1 MRINKFFLLALF
13 YIISLPNTVN
23 SHDNIAFIDLDYIV
37 ENSKVGKIA
46 LKNIS
51 DFDKKNISILNK
63 KNKELKSIENEIKKK
78 QNLVSKDI
86 IDQEI
91 ASLKIKIKE
100 FSNEKNKMVSQLNE
114 IKNKEL
120 KNALDQITPIIKD
133 YMDNNSIKILLN
145 TKNIFMGDEK
155 FDITNIIIEKL
166 NNVKN

>member
-1 MRINKFFLLALF
+1 MRINKFFLLTLF
-13 YIISLPNTVN
+13 YIISLPTIVN